1 MTSRG
6 RLIRALVPAAF
17 VALGVMMLWFYGS
30 GLTSSRVEA
39 QSAHAPSVAC
49 DGPAACEASAGAQ
62 SIRLPLVWLIEIDR
76 SIDSVTERF
85 LLREIESAHNTRSPG
100 RLVGNLPTAGSGP
113 DAIVIRLNTPG
124 GSLDSTRAIVS
135 AMLVADIPI
144 VVWVAPAGAHAASAG
159 TFIASAAHSLA
170 MAQGT
175 QIGAAS
181 VVSLTGDELS
191 ETAQRKANEDAAGL
205 MRSIATVRG
214 RDVDA
219 LDATV
224 FDATAYTATEALA
237 QGIAD
242 LIADDI
248 DELYERLDADG
259 ILIDGRRAR
268 LNFSEA
274 DVHEVQLGMLERF
287 LTVVANP
294 SLAFLFISLG
304 GIGLIVELW
313 NFGTWIPGILGVI
326 FLILGFTG
334 VGQLSFE
341 WAGIALIVVA
351 LVLLTLELT
360 LAPGL
365 GVFGIAGVIVLITG
379 GLFLFPVWDT
389 PDLPGAPGIVNR
401 WMLGG
406 MGAVMLGAVLLLV
419 REIRKDQE
427 AVPYTS
433 AGASS
438 VVVGQV
444 AEVETPLTPIGSV
457 RIAGESW
464 SATSESGDVAVG
476 DRVEVTSID
485 GVTLNVRPLRSDV
498 DGEDETSSD
507 G

>member
-1 MTSRG
+1 M
-6 RLIRALVPAAF
+6 RLRAQTFRAIVPAAF
-17 VALGVMMLWFYGS
+17 IAFGVMMLMFDPS
-30 GLTSSRVEA
+30 GEAPYSSGVKTARALTYPPTVR
-39 QSAHAPSVAC
+39 
-49 DGPAACEASAGAQ
+49 
-62 SIRLPLVWLIEIDR
+62 LIEVDR
-76 SIDSVTERF
+76 AIDSVTERF
-85 LLREIESAHNTRSPG
+85 LLRQIDAAE
-100 RLVGNLPTAGSGP
+100 AGDEEGV
-113 DAIVIRLNTPG
+113 IIRLNTPG

-135 AMLVADIPI
+135 AMLAADIPI

-159 TFIASAAHSLA
+159 TFIGAAGHVLA
-170 MAQGT
+170 MANGT

-205 MRSIATVRG
+205 LRSIATVRG
-214 RDVDA
+214 RDIDA

-224 FDATAYTATEALA
+224 FDATAYTATEALE

-242 LIADDI
+242 LVADDI
-248 DELYERLDADG
+248 DELFEGLDTDPIQIG
-259 ILIDGRRAR
+259 DRTVSFFLSDTVVR
-268 LNFSEA
+268 
-274 DVHEVQLGMLERF
+274 EVQLGMLERF
-287 LTVVANP
+287 LTVLANP

-313 NFGTWIPGILGVI
+313 NFGVWIPGILGVI

-334 VGQLSFE
+334 IGQLSFE

-406 MGAVMLGAVLLLV
+406 IGAVMLAAVLLLV
-419 REIRKDQE
+419 REIRNDRA

-433 AGASS
+433 PGASS
-438 VVVGQV
+438 VVVGSV
-444 AEVETPLTPIGSV
+444 AEVETALAPIGSV

-464 SATSESGDVAVG
+464 SATSELGDVEVG
-476 DRVEVTSID
+476 ERVKVMSIE
-485 GVTLNVRPLRSDV
+485 GVTLTVRALGSEADDDPSD
-498 DGEDETSSD
+498 E
-507 G
+507 

>member
-1 MTSRG
+1 M
-6 RLIRALVPAAF
+6 RLIRAIVPAAF
-17 VALGVMMLWFYGS
+17 IAFGVMMLLLDGR
-30 GLTSSRVEA
+30 GPTSSRVEA
-39 QSAHAPSVAC
+39 QSVQAASVAC
-49 DGPAACEASAGAQ
+49 DGPVDCEAREGAQ
-62 SIRLPLVWLIEIDR
+62 SVRLPLVWLIEIDR
-76 SIDSVTERF
+76 AIDSVTERF
-85 LLREIESAHNTRSPG
+85 LLREIELAENSRSPG
-100 RLVGNLPTAGSGP
+100 RLVRGVPTAGSGP
-113 DAIVIRLNTPG
+113 DTVVIRLNTPG
-124 GSLDSTRAIVS
+124 GSLDSTRAIVT
-135 AMLVADIPI
+135 AMLAADVPI
-144 VVWVAPAGAHAASAG
+144 VVWVGPAGAHAASAG
-159 TFIASAAHSLA
+159 TFIGAAAHVLV

-191 ETAQRKANEDAAGL
+191 DTAQRKANEDAAGL

-224 FDATAYTATEALA
+224 FDATAYTATEAME

-248 DELYERLDADG
+248 DELFDRLESAL
-259 ILIDGRRAR
+259 ILIDGER
-268 LNFSEA
+268 LQFNFYEA
-274 DVHEVQLGMLERF
+274 EVREVQLGMLERF

-365 GVFGIAGVIVLITG
+365 GIFGIAGVIVLITG

-406 MGAVMLGAVLLLV
+406 MGAVMLAGVLLIV

-438 VVVGQV
+438 VVVGQI

-464 SATSESGDVAVG
+464 SATSEVGNAEVG
-476 DRVEVTSID
+476 DRVEVTAID
-485 GVTLNVRPLRSDV
+485 GVTLKVQPLSSNVD
-498 DGEDETSSD
+498 DEDETPA
-507 G
+507 

>member
-1 MTSRG
+1 MRSRA
-6 RLIRALVPAAF
+6 RLIRAIVPAAF
-17 VALGVMMLWFYGS
+17 VAFGVMMLWFDIGGAS
-30 GLTSSRVEA
+30 HEPLANA
-39 QSAHAPSVAC
+39 QAPS
-49 DGPAACEASAGAQ
+49 Q
-62 SIRLPLVWLIEIDR
+62 LPPNVKLIEIDR
-76 SIDSVTERF
+76 AIDSVTERF
-85 LLREIESAHNTRSPG
+85 LLREIEERVVNGLAVHG
-100 RLVGNLPTAGSGP
+100 V
-113 DAIVIRLNTPG
+113 VIRLNTPG
-124 GSLDSTRAIVS
+124 GSLDSTRSIVS
-135 AMLVADIPI
+135 AMLAADIPI

-159 TFIASAAHSLA
+159 TFIAAAADGLA
-170 MAQGT
+170 MAKGT

-191 ETAQRKANEDAAGL
+191 DTAQRKANEDAAGL
-205 MRSIATVRG
+205 LRSIATVRG
-214 RDVDA
+214 REVDA
-219 LDATV
+219 LEATV
-224 FDATAYTATEALA
+224 FDATAYTATEALE

-248 DELYERLDADG
+248 EVLFEGLDADPIQING
-259 ILIDGRRAR
+259 QRVYF
-268 LNFSEA
+268 NFS
-274 DVHEVQLGMLERF
+274 DSVVHEVQLGMLERF

-341 WAGIALIVVA
+341 WAGVALIAVA

-464 SATSESGDVAVG
+464 SATSEVGDVGVG

-485 GVTLNVRPLRSDV
+485 GVTLNVRPLSSNV
-498 DGEDETSSD
+498 DDEDEPSPD